1 MALRSVARITVA
13 PRGGRYEL
21 RLVLGRRTTR
31 ALVGG
36 PNAVVVRWT
45 PEPPNVRIEV
55 FAAGEIDQEGIDR
68 ALATAIG
75 IAGLDDDPT
84 GFAEVAKNHPTVE
97 RLYRKYAGT
106 RLGRTA
112 TVFETFATGIIQQLV
127 TYEEASAS
135 IRRLIYRYGAK
146 VEGTDLVAFPVASA
160 VAAIPPHDLRAM
172 GVGIRRATTLRT
184 VAARGASLER
194 LREHAPEEAIARMTS
209 LRGIGVWTATKV
221 AIEAMGYADGIL
233 LRDAVLPFVMTMAL
247 TGNAGGDEE
256 LAVALEPFR
265 PHRARVTQLIGIA
278 HLLDH
283 QVPGVPRKPL
293 PQIDP
298 HRRRPWEG

>member
-1 MALRSVARITVA
+1 MSLRSVARVTVS

-31 ALVGG
+31 ALAGG
-36 PNAVVVRWT
+36 PNAVVARWT
-45 PEPPNVRIEV
+45 PEPPNVRIEI
-55 FAAGEIDQEGIDR
+55 FAAGDIDQASIDR

-75 IAGLDDDPT
+75 IAGLDDDP
-84 GFAEVAKNHPTVE
+84 GDFAEVAQRHPTIA
-97 RLYRKYAGT
+97 RLHKKFGGT

-112 TVFETFATGIIQQLV
+112 TVFESFTTAIIQQLV

-146 VEGTDLVAFPVASA
+146 VDGTELVAFPTADVVS
-160 VAAIPPHDLRAM
+160 AIPPHDLRAM

-184 VAARGASLER
+184 VASRGASLER
-194 LREHAPEEAIARMTS
+194 LRAHEPEDAITRMQS
-209 LRGIGVWTATKV
+209 LRGIGIWTSNKV

-233 LRDAVLPFVMTMAL
+233 LRDAVLPFVITMAL
-247 TGNAGGDEE
+247 TGEYGDEAAFVE
-256 LAVALEPFR
+256 ALAPFR
-265 PHRARVTQLIGIA
+265 PHRARVTQLIGLA
-278 HLLDH
+278 HLFDH
-283 QVPGVPRKPL
+283 EVPGVPRGPL

-298 HRRRPWEG
+298 HRRKPWEY

>member
-1 MALRSVARITVA
+1 MSLRSVARVKIS

-36 PNAVVVRWT
+36 PNAIVARWT
-45 PEPPNVRIEV
+45 PEPPDVRIEV
-55 FAAGEIDQEGIDR
+55 FAAGAIDAEGIDR
-68 ALATAIG
+68 AVATAIG

-84 GFAEVAKNHPTVE
+84 GFAETAQRHPTIA
-97 RLYRKYAGT
+97 RLYKKYGAT

-112 TVFETFATGIIQQLV
+112 TVFESFATAIIQQLV

-146 VEGTDLVAFPVASA
+146 VEDTDLVAFPTPDVVAK
-160 VAAIPPHDLRAM
+160 IPPHDLRAM

-184 VAARGASLER
+184 VASRGASLER
-194 LREHAPEEAIARMTS
+194 LRTHEPEDAIARMQS
-209 LRGIGVWTATKV
+209 LRGIGIWTATKV

-233 LRDAVLPFVMTMAL
+233 LRDAVLPFVITMAL
-247 TGNAGGDEE
+247 TGEYGGDEALVE
-256 LAVALEPFR
+256 ALEPFK
-265 PHRARVTQLIGIA
+265 PHRARVTQLIGLA

-283 QVPGVPRKPL
+283 EVPGVPRKPL

>member
-1 MALRSVARITVA
+1 MSLRSVASVSVA
-13 PRGGRYEL
+13 PRGGPYEL

-31 ALVGG
+31 ALSGG
-36 PNAVVVRWT
+36 REAVVARWT
-45 PEPPNVRIEV
+45 KDGAAVRIEL
-55 FAAGEIDQEGIDR
+55 FAAGELDGERIEQ

-84 GFAEVAKNHPTVE
+84 GFAELARQHPTVAG
-97 RLYRKYAGT
+97 LFRKYGAT

-112 TVFETFATGIIQQLV
+112 TMFETFAVGIIQQLV

-135 IRRLIYRYGAK
+135 IRRLIYRYGAR
-146 VEGTDLVAFPVASA
+146 VERTDLVAFPTADVVAKIA
-160 VAAIPPHDLRAM
+160 PHELRAM
-172 GVGIRRATTLRT
+172 GIGIRRATTLRS
-184 VAARGASLER
+184 VASRGASLER
-194 LREHAPEEAIARMTS
+194 LRAHPPEDAIARMTS
-209 LRGIGVWTATKV
+209 LRGIGIWTATKV

-233 LRDAVLPFVMTMAL
+233 LKDAVLPFVMTMAL
-247 TGNAGGDEE
+247 TGTAGGDEE
-256 LAVALEPFR
+256 LAAALEPFR
-265 PHRARVTQLIGIA
+265 PHRARVTQLIGLA

-283 QVPGVPRKPL
+283 QVPGVPRRPL